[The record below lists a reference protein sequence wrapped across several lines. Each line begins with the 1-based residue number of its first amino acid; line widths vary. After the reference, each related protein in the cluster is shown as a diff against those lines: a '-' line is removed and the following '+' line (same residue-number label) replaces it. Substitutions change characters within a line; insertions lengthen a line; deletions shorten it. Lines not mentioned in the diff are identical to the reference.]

1 MRPFGVIAGI
11 ACALVLSAPLTHVRA
26 QQSQAADELQWEQ
39 KYRDA
44 TNAQRIGE
52 YMHRL
57 TLHPHA
63 VSQPY
68 DKDNAEW
75 MLGLFKSWGYDAHIE
90 QFNVLFPTPK
100 ERAVEMTA
108 PKSFVLKLQEPPLPA
123 DPTSGQT
130 AEQLPT
136 YNAYS
141 PDGDVTA
148 KLVYVNYGD
157 RSDYEQLD
165 RLGISVK
172 GAIVIARYG
181 SAWRGT
187 KPKVAAEHGAIGCLI
202 YSDPQQDGYVEG
214 DTFPQGGWRPPE
226 GVQRGSVMDTDY
238 PGDPSTP
245 GVGSTAD
252 AKHLPL
258 DKISTIQKIPV
269 LPISYADAQ
278 PLLAALAGPVAPEQW
293 RGGLPITYHLGPGPT
308 VVHLK
313 VTSDWSLKPVYD
325 VVATLRGST
334 YPDEWILRGNHHD
347 GWVYGADDPISGAT
361 AVLEEAHAMSEMVKQ
376 GWRPKR
382 TITFLL
388 WDGEEPGLLG
398 STEWVE
404 THLSDLEKQAVV
416 YINSDSNGRGFFYA
430 GGSASLE
437 HLMSDVTRNVTD
449 PEKNISVYER
459 SRLARI
465 QRFPNQRSE
474 LRAKRDLRMGT
485 LGDGSDYTPFLH
497 HSGIAS
503 INLGFGGE
511 GEGTQYH
518 SIYDDYY
525 WYTHFAD
532 PGFVY
537 GRVLAQTAG
546 TAVMRLADAD
556 VLPFQFDATAAS
568 LKRYVDDLQKF
579 LKDAQDKAKENN
591 TELDEGVFTA
601 TADPTKTELPPP
613 REIAPPYLN
622 LAPLQNA
629 VDAVSQAAER
639 YSKAWKNSGGAVPA
653 GSLSALNER
662 LIATERAFL
671 LPNGEPGRP
680 WFRYA
685 PYSPGAYTG
694 YGALEFGPVRE
705 FIDQKKW
712 NDADKEIPVIA
723 DVLMK
728 EAEAIDAAA
737 AELQKS
743 ARPGS

>member
-1 MRPFGVIAGI
+1 MRRLNVFAVVS
-11 ACALVLSAPLTHVRA
+11 CLVAISLPLTHVRA
-26 QQSQAADELQWEQ
+26 QSPQSTEERQWES

-44 TNAQRIGE
+44 TNAARIGE
-52 YMHRL
+52 YMKRL

-75 MLGLFKSWGYDAHIE
+75 MLAQLKSWGYDAHME

-100 ERAVEMTA
+100 ERAVEMTS
-108 PKSFVLKLQEPPLPA
+108 PKRFVLKLKEPPLA
-123 DPTSGQT
+123 VDPTSGQT

-157 RSDYEQLD
+157 REDYDQLE

-245 GVGSTAD
+245 GVGSTPD

-258 DKISTIQKIPV
+258 DQIPTIQKIPV

-278 PLLAALAGPVAPEQW
+278 PLLAALAGPVAPQRW
-293 RGGLPITYHLGPGPT
+293 RGGLPITYHIGPGPA

-313 VTSDWSLKPVYD
+313 IASDWSLKPVYD

-334 YPDEWILRGNHHD
+334 FPDEWILRGNHHD
-347 GWVYGADDPISGAT
+347 GWVYGADDPVSGT
-361 AVLEEAHAMSEMVKQ
+361 SSVLEEAHAMSEMVKQ

-404 THLSDLEKQAVV
+404 THLADLQQHAVA
-416 YINSDSNGRGFFYA
+416 YINSDSNGRGFFRA
-430 GGSASLE
+430 GGSSSLQ
-437 HLMSDVTRNVTD
+437 HLISDVTRDVPD
-449 PEKNISVYER
+449 PEKKMSVYER
-459 SRLARI
+459 SRLMRI
-465 QRFPNQRSE
+465 LRFPEQRAE
-474 LRAKRDLRMGT
+474 LRAKGDLRNGT

-497 HSGIAS
+497 HAGIAS
-503 INLGFGGE
+503 LNIGFGGE
-511 GEGTQYH
+511 DDGTQYH

-525 WYTHFAD
+525 WYTHYAD
-532 PGFVY
+532 TNFVY
-537 GRVLAQTAG
+537 GRALAQTAG
-546 TAVMRLADAD
+546 TALMRLADAD
-556 VLPFQFDATAAS
+556 VLPYQFHATASA
-568 LKRYVDDLQKF
+568 LKRYVDDLQKS
-579 LKDAQDKAKENN
+579 LKEAQDKAKETNK
-591 TELDEGVFTA
+591 ELAEGVYTA
-601 TADPTKTELPPP
+601 VSDPTKTELPPP
-613 REIAPPYLN
+613 TASVPPFLN

-629 VDAVSQAAER
+629 VDQVNQAAER
-639 YSKAWKNSGGAVPA
+639 YTKALKNAGGNVPA
-653 GSLSALNER
+653 ADLPAINQR

-680 WFRYA
+680 WFKYA
-685 PYSPGAYTG
+685 PFAPGAYTG
-694 YGALEFGPVRE
+694 YGALEFGPVQE
-705 FIDQKKW
+705 FLDQKKW
-712 NDADKEIPVIA
+712 SEADHEIPVIA
-723 DVLMK
+723 AVLAK
-728 EAEAIDAAA
+728 EAQAIDAAA
-737 AELQKS
+737 AELEK
-743 ARPGS
+743 AAKPGL